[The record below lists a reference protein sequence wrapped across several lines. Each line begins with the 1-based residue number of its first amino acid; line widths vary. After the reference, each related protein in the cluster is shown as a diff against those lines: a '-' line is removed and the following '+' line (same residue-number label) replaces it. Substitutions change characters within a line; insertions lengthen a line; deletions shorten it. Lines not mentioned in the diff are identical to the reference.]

1 MLANTQ
7 TVATVTAE
15 LPKPCSRVLWRC
27 PDAGRVSA
35 CAMVNVEEEEEENSC
50 PASPGSC
57 LAARVLPASAGLWA
71 GLLLGFGTQKTSLFF
86 WRKAEIPAVACK
98 SKGLKEREKYHLA
111 SGKTQSDHLSHISC
125 LGFFTW
131 EAASSVHEDD
141 KGPFSA
147 YCFYFPLYDKNTPK
161 GRIITK
167 QQQQNLKVIVCD
179 SNMAEVE
186 KPQGCG

>member
-7 TVATVTAE
+7 TVATVAAE

-131 EAASSVHEDD
+131 RQHLLSMRMIRDHSLHIA
-141 KGPFSA
+141 FTFL
-147 YCFYFPLYDKNTPK
+147 CMTRTPQK
-161 GRIITK
+161 AG
-167 QQQQNLKVIVCD
+167 
-179 SNMAEVE
+179 S
-186 KPQGCG
+186 